1 MQLYVLSEAPG
12 SIHEYIA
19 SVTVSVHTFCLINP
33 KTFSKNYVKLF
44 LGSLVGMGRMA
55 CFCSSAIAEN
65 TRMRVYRLSCDV
77 RNFIHGSPERP
88 SLRTLHYKV
97 SLLLVS
103 QRDHG
108 AATLSR
114 IL

>member
-12 SIHEYIA
+12 SIHKYTA

-33 KTFSKNYVKLF
+33 QTFNKNYVKLF

-65 TRMRVYRLSCDV
+65 TRMRVYLGYHVMS
-77 RNFIHGSPERP
+77 E
-88 SLRTLHYKV
+88 TLFTAV
-97 SLLLVS
+97 ASALLYELYI
-103 QRDHG
+103 
-108 AATLSR
+108 TKFPYYW
-114 IL
+114 